1 MGDMSQIAHY
11 HPKGDGMMIKGLNY
25 DETRYICDVIKEV
38 RIYIR

>member
-11 HPKGDGMMIKGLNY
+11 HPKGNGRMIKGLNY

-38 RIYIR
+38 RIYII